1 METIDILNTFLPS
14 WLFDYVYAIKINDS
28 LDQIDIYLN
37 EKKQILY

>member
-1 METIDILNTFLPS
+1 MEIIDILNTYLPS

>member
-37 EKKQILY
+37 EKKQILD

>member
-1 METIDILNTFLPS
+1 METIDILNTYLPS

-37 EKKQILY
+37 EKKQILD

>member
-1 METIDILNTFLPS
+1 METIDILITFLPS

>member
-1 METIDILNTFLPS
+1 METIDILNTYLPS

>member
-1 METIDILNTFLPS
+1 METIDILNTYLPS

-37 EKKQILY
+37 EKKQIPD